1 MRADI
6 QLGSLAG
13 ISIKINLS
21 WLIIFALLAVS
32 LAMGW
37 FPVAAPG
44 FAVWIYWVTGAVI
57 TLLFFASVLAHELA
71 HSVVARWRGIPVKS
85 ITLFIF
91 GGVSDIEREPQSAGA
106 EFQIAVVGP
115 LASLIIG
122 VVLGLVS
129 IAASALSG
137 PSLLVAALEYL
148 ALANLALGVF
158 NLIPGF
164 PMDGGRVLRAAIWKA
179 TGSLRRATR
188 WAANAGQAV
197 AFLMIFVGI
206 WLFFSSDWVDG
217 IWIGLIG
224 LFILQAAQSEY
235 TQVRLETMLAGATV
249 QQFMAA
255 PPSPATPDLS
265 LQQVVDEYV
274 LRAGQR
280 TIPVVG
286 REDGRLVGVVSLRD
300 IRQTPRELWSG
311 ATVGQVMTPLAR
323 LKTARPD
330 QPMSEALAAMTQTR
344 LSQMPVVAPD
354 GELIGMLD
362 LSAIV
367 ERLQM
372 ERDLGLQR
380 AETPAAPA
388 QPERQREMSPVG

>member
-380 AETPAAPA
+380 AEAPAAPA